1 MKLSNAVSA
10 NGVQVV
16 DGYKV
21 QVANS
26 GVYDIQFSAQ
36 LFHNAGTKT
45 EALNIWLAVGSGGGA
60 PVNVEWSN
68 TQMLFE
74 TGERGVAA
82 WNFVVPMQAGDYA
95 VLYWAS
101 ANTDFSMP
109 AISAQTTP
117 SIPAVPSLILTITQ
131 VS

>member
-1 MKLSNAVSA
+1 MKLSNTAAA
-10 NGVQVV
+10 NGVQIV

-21 QVANS
+21 KVANA
-26 GVYDIQFSAQ
+26 GVYNIEFSAQ

-45 EALNIWLAVGSGGGA
+45 EELSIWLAKGSGSGS
-60 PVNVEWSN
+60 PVNVDWSN
-68 TQMLFE
+68 TELLFAK
-74 TGERGVAA
+74 GERSVAS
-82 WNFVVPMQAGDYA
+82 WNFVVSMQADDYA

-109 AISAQTTP
+109 AIPAQTSP
-117 SIPAVPSLILTITQ
+117 AIPAVPSLILTITQ